1 VVLTGRAMLEA
12 QAGRPADARTAVTA
26 CSRTGFLSVTAIPGI
41 FLSVVTIY
49 VSDLSGFVG
58 QN

>member
-1 VVLTGRAMLEA
+1 MIYSRGSCSEL
-12 QAGRPADARTAVTA
+12 RTAY
-26 CSRTGFLSVTAIPGI
+26 SRTGFLSVTAIPGI
-41 FLSVVTIY
+41 FLSVTAVLGIFLSAVTIY